1 MREHTTKLVLAGAL
15 ALGFQ
20 VGAAPALAAPCAGFT
35 DVDDANPNHTPF
47 CSSVEWIKNRGVTL
61 GCTTTTYCPDNPV
74 TRLQM
79 AAFMRR
85 LGDALS
91 PAVTSFEDAP
101 GAIDLEA
108 AANTRRVCIT
118 PNIDPPPVAPAL
130 PGKPYPRRAV
140 IHTTFSGQT
149 NGALNYA
156 TDLLFSTDDG
166 ASWDFIWTDFVN
178 RDGTGGA
185 HWVSSSH
192 SGALDLNANSNYR
205 FAVLV
210 EREGAPSNDF
220 IDSRCFVTVEVFSRT
235 GSSSPF
241 DTNRVKR
248 PNADR

>member
-1 MREHTTKLVLAGAL
+1 MRKHTTKLVLAGAL

-20 VGAAPALAAPCAGFT
+20 VVGAPAFAAPCAGFT
-35 DVDDANPNHTPF
+35 DVDDSNVTF
-47 CSSVEWIKNRGVTL
+47 CPSVEWIKNRSITL

-79 AAFMRR
+79 AAFMKR

-91 PAVTSFEDAP
+91 PAVTTFEDAP

-118 PNIDPPPVAPAL
+118 PNIDPAPVPPATL

-140 IHTTFSGQT
+140 IHTTFSGET

-156 TDLLFSTDDG
+156 TDLLVSTDDG

-210 EREGAPSNDF
+210 ERQGAGTNDF
-220 IDSRCFVTVEVFSRT
+220 IESRCFVTVEVFSRT

-248 PNADR
+248 PDADR